1 MRESRGKPTQR
12 DASIVREL
20 SGADGCNL
28 VTVESYRKP
37 TEDRLRAKPWH
48 RHRLTIVD
56 FVLVVSIIVA
66 ALLVRWP
73 FIAVGDTMLNPDEA
87 IVGVM
92 ALDIAA
98 GDQFPIYFYGQ
109 RYMGSLESIIIAG
122 FLQVFDNPL
131 YALRMGP
138 TFVFG
143 LFVAVQ
149 FLMLTRWFGRFGGLV
164 GALSL
169 LAASPMFMHWSIS
182 ARGGYVEILLWGT
195 ALMWA
200 YSEWFLPKTTGPDIA
215 GTLSPTRRQRFLM
228 GFLVGSGLWIN
239 PSIGFFAIPII
250 LHSLLNRPL
259 MAIQT
264 HARFGLA
271 LGGLRRIFGRTTLPI
286 VVLTASLV
294 FSCIWGVWVDNGTV
308 KQQLLLGLL
317 PAFVAGGILL
327 LAAAAIALFVLKRT
341 NWLDEART
349 ITMRN
354 AALILGALLGA
365 IPSFIYAIQT
375 ALGQRAMEPSL
386 PMGLRPLW
394 QIGDS
399 IVYLLAGLPT
409 LFAADARPFL
419 ALMGIGRPWAYRP
432 LDIVLSSAA
441 SSANHIVI
449 GGLIAIVAILLISRR
464 KSIASVLRLE
474 PSLRSP
480 QMLLIIAFATTIA
493 LYLFGGCTM
502 NYSTVRYL
510 VPLWAFVPGLLAA
523 ACVAKGFR
531 RPAIIATIA
540 ICAAWGIGQF
550 AMHKQLGNPHPL
562 RSLATSLEVRGIQAG
577 IAEPLDA
584 HLLSFMT
591 QGRCRLAEFE
601 SFWVRFR
608 HHRDLIDPE
617 APVNYIVDTGTF
629 NWTLDLQ
636 RANWKGEPPPES
648 QRFLWRKLRAALVQ
662 EPDLLI
668 SRTPLAGTYELFRLR
683 HPIPER
689 DKSDI

>member
-1 MRESRGKPTQR
+1 MSESRGKPTQQ
-12 DASIVREL
+12 DASIVCNPR
-20 SGADGCNL
+20 GTDGRDL

-37 TEDRLRAKPWH
+37 IEDRLRATPWR

-56 FVLVVSIIVA
+56 VAIVVSIIIT

-73 FIAVGDTMLNPDEA
+73 FIAAGDTMLNPDEA

-122 FLQVFDNPL
+122 CMQVFDNPL

-138 TFVFG
+138 ALVFG

-149 FLMLTRWFGRFGGLV
+149 FLMLSRWFGRIGGLI

-182 ARGGYVEILLWGT
+182 ARGGYIEILLWGT

-200 YSEWFLPKTTGPDIA
+200 YSEWFLPKTADSGIA
-215 GTLSPTRRQRFLM
+215 GTLSPTRRQRFMM

-250 LHSLLNRPL
+250 LHSMLNRPL

-264 HARFGLA
+264 HARFGSV
-271 LGGLRRIFGRTTLPI
+271 LGGIRRIFGRTTLPI
-286 VVLTASLV
+286 VILTASLAFGCV
-294 FSCIWGVWVDNGTV
+294 WGVWVDHGSV

-317 PAFVAGGILL
+317 PAPVAGGILFL
-327 LAAAAIALFVLKRT
+327 VAGGIGLFILKRT
-341 NWLDEART
+341 NWLAEART

-365 IPSFIYAIQT
+365 IPSFVYAIQT
-375 ALGQRAMEPSL
+375 TLGMRAMEPSL

-409 LFAADARPFL
+409 LFSADARPFL

-441 SSANHIVI
+441 FSANYIVI
-449 GGLIAIVAILLISRR
+449 GGLITIVTILLISHR

-474 PSLRSP
+474 PSLHSP
-480 QMLLIIAFATTIA
+480 QMLLIIAFATTLA
-493 LYLFGGCTM
+493 LYVFGGCTM

-531 RPAIIATIA
+531 RPAVAATMA
-540 ICAAWGIGQF
+540 ICAAWGVGQY

-562 RSLATSLEVRGIQAG
+562 RSLATRLEVSGIQAG

-629 NWTLDLQ
+629 DWVLDLE

-648 QRFLWRKLRAALVQ
+648 QRFLWRKLRAALVE

-668 SRTPLAGTYELFRLR
+668 SRTPLVGTYELFRLR